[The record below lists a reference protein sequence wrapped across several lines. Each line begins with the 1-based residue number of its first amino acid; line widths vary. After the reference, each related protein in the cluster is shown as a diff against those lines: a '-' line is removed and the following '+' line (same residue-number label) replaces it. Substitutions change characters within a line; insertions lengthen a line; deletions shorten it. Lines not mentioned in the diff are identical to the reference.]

1 MRSSGIIIHL
11 RRHLTR
17 HYNAA
22 QFHFGQNAKGLE
34 RSVEHKYS
42 TQMVALLALVM
53 LIPFFLTYSEQEP
66 IPNVLATPVEWDPT
80 GPFADRAVF
89 HVISSQ
95 DQQIAGLIDG
105 SLDHLADGI
114 KATYVETLEA
124 NPNIEVT
131 RTKGSHVGIMAI
143 NCERYPYTIPGFRQA
158 LALAVD
164 KHEASSIMW
173 EGLGFPLDSLIPP
186 AKGVWHNNQ
195 TTPSY
200 KESQVEVARIVLNQA
215 GFIDIDSDDFVE
227 APDGSD
233 FVFRPLY
240 PSESSGWGAVMA
252 AMQGYWADAG
262 IPVAPQAVP
271 DNTLRALIETYPRD
285 YDAANFEIDFLQHN
299 PLLLENFVSDQIPNS
314 GGNYMNWSN
323 STYDN
328 LIDLMLTS
336 SDYDTVL
343 DAAYDAQQI
352 LVGDMPMLVWYSNL
366 EVNAHRTDT
375 WQNFVVVPGYG
386 TGPLNCWTPRT
397 VRLRFGAPYRHPT
410 TGTGGVFDSLIN
422 EPMDSQ
428 NPLTASKA
436 SDWYILNQIYITL
449 TGLDDPVN
457 HSSTANGGGLAFD
470 WSKTELLEGYQFDF
484 ILFGNTTDIPPALQ
498 TSEIDGY
505 YQSPPAYWHDMG
517 GDFGGKV
524 TAHDVEY
531 SYNLIVDN
539 AIPGYVKQIPYL
551 NSCEAI
557 DDYHVRITTNGKSYW
572 AFDHIRNWVILP
584 KHIWQGILNPTLF
597 TNSKPIG
604 CGPYQ
609 WYRRIE
615 GEYVELVFW
624 EHYHVGVPGH
634 TFGAIPPVN
643 YLIVYLSV
651 GVLIIAII
659 ILGSYLYLRSR

>member
-1 MRSSGIIIHL
+1 MIIHL
-11 RRHLTR
+11 RCHLTR
-17 HYNAA
+17 LYNAA
-22 QFHFGQNAKGLE
+22 QFHFGQDAKGLE
-34 RSVEHKYS
+34 RAVEHKYS
-42 TQMVALLALVM
+42 IQMLAILVVVT
-53 LIPFFLTYSEQEP
+53 LVPFFLNYSEQQP
-66 IPNVLATPVEWDPT
+66 IPNVLAISVEWNPT

-95 DQQIAGLIDG
+95 DQQIAALIDG
-105 SLDHLADGI
+105 SLDHLADSV

-131 RTKGSHVGIMAI
+131 RTKGLKVGIMAI
-143 NCERYPYTIPGFRQA
+143 NCERYPYSIPGFRQA

-164 KHEASSIMW
+164 KHDASYIMW
-173 EGLGFPLDSLIPP
+173 EGLGFALDSLIPP
-186 AKGVWHNNQ
+186 STGVWHNNQ

-252 AMQGYWADAG
+252 AMQGYWTDAG
-262 IPVAPQAVP
+262 IPVVPQAVP
-271 DNTLRALIETYPRD
+271 DLTLKALLETYPRD
-285 YDAANFEIDFLQHN
+285 YDAANIEIEFQNN
-299 PLLLENFVSDQIPNS
+299 PLILENFVSDQIPNS

-328 LIDLMLTS
+328 LIELMLSS
-336 SDYDTVL
+336 SDEDTVL
-343 DAAYDAQQI
+343 DAAHDAQQI
-352 LVGDMPMLVWYSNL
+352 LVGDMPMLVWYHNL

-375 WQNFVVVPGYG
+375 WLNFVVVPGYG
-386 TGPLNCWTPRT
+386 TGPLNHWTPRT
-397 VRLRFGAPYRHPT
+397 VRLRFGDPYRHPT
-410 TGTGGVFDSLIN
+410 TGTGGTFDSLIN

-428 NPLTASKA
+428 NPLTASSA
-436 SDWYILNQIYITL
+436 SDQYILDQIYLTL

-457 HSSTANGGGLAFD
+457 HSSTVNGGGLAFD

-484 ILFGNTTDIPPALQ
+484 FLYGNTTDIPPALQ

-524 TAHDVEY
+524 TAHDVEF

-539 AIPGYVKQIPYL
+539 AIPEYVKQIPFL
-551 NSCEAI
+551 NVSSRLSC
-557 DDYHVRITTNGKSYW
+557 
-572 AFDHIRNWVILP
+572 L
-584 KHIWQGILNPTLF
+584 
-597 TNSKPIG
+597 
-604 CGPYQ
+604 
-609 WYRRIE
+609 E
-615 GEYVELVFW
+615 GGF
-624 EHYHVGVPGH
+624 
-634 TFGAIPPVN
+634 
-643 YLIVYLSV
+643 
-651 GVLIIAII
+651 
-659 ILGSYLYLRSR
+659 